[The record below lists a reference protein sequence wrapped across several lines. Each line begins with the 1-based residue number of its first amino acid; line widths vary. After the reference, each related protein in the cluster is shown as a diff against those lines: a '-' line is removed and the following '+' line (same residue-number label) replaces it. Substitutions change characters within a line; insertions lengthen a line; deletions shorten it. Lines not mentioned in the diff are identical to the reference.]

1 MPIGIIWRITY
12 LKHFEHF
19 LKPSIS
25 DVILCSSSM
34 RNTYKVSI
42 SKSQPSISMPPTM
55 NTPKPKP
62 GEHQLAGQYYWVS
75 LTTMGPRQLRWNCHI
90 LRWYIK
96 NTCTAFSDNSLNL
109 GYLMVSPNLM
119 WYHHFPN
126 FPMFWGTSHF
136 HPPTLDSHA
145 ALGAPSLIQAQCTW
159 VHIHN
164 QHIKHSIDSKC
175 QMICIYIYIRASV
188 EGPHS
193 QSNVVATL
201 HSIGKINKGIRE
213 Y

>member
-1 MPIGIIWRITY
+1 
-12 LKHFEHF
+12 
-19 LKPSIS
+19 
-25 DVILCSSSM
+25 M

-126 FPMFWGTSHF
+126 FSQCFGVPPIFIPRPWIAMPLSVLLHWSRPSVPGSIYTTNTSNI
-136 HPPTLDSHA
+136 L
-145 ALGAPSLIQAQCTW
+145 LILNVRW
-159 VHIHN
+159 YVY
-164 QHIKHSIDSKC
+164 
-175 QMICIYIYIRASV
+175 IYIYIRASV